1 MAGMRGEPLP
11 IAILSTRIALAE
23 LRRLV
28 RDGFGEMV
36 KFVADLEPG
45 VVAAGGELRADQEQ
59 ALLED
64 GSRSEDLWGGNYYP
78 GRGRERC
85 IEFTSFINVRPA
97 RGNAS
102 MEISDPALRDRV
114 RALVLELIGEGEAL

>member
-1 MAGMRGEPLP
+1 MPAMLALP
-11 IAILSTRIALAE
+11 PPTVILTRRIGGPE
-23 LRRLV
+23 LRRLLQE
-28 RDGFGEMV
+28 GFGEMV

-64 GSRSEDLWGGNYYP
+64 GSRSEDLWGGNCYP

-97 RGNAS
+97 RGNRGT
-102 MEISDPALRDRV
+102 EIEDSGVRDRA
-114 RALVLELIGEGEAL
+114 RSLVHRLIGEGEAL